1 MTADTSAGNDRHRQG
16 PSSRSPHRRSVWSRP
31 RPLARRLVAILERD
45 GLDAAASNRRRR
57 SRELDVL
64 VLAVESLSSG
74 EAEIRRARDK
84 HPAAR
89 LVLVV
94 SEATPAEARQL
105 LVDDVPGL
113 VLEQHAEAA
122 LALAVRAAFAGQIS
136 YPAELMPT
144 QLRTALSNREKQIL
158 GMVVMGFSNAE
169 IAAKLH
175 VSESTVKSH
184 LYSAFA
190 TLGVRTRK
198 EAVALIL
205 DPNAGFG
212 TGILAITD
220 AGLNED
226 QLRMG
231 NQTRD

>member
-1 MTADTSAGNDRHRQG
+1 MTKSSPASRAPVTGVVAPG
-16 PSSRSPHRRSVWSRP
+16 PV
-31 RPLARRLVAILERD
+31 ARRLIAILKRD
-45 GLDAAASNRRRR
+45 GLDAAVSNPARR
-57 SRELDVL
+57 SRKLDVL

-74 EAEIRRARDK
+74 KSDIRRARDE
-84 HPAAR
+84 HPSAR

-94 SEATPAEARQL
+94 GTATPAEARQL

-113 VLEQHAEAA
+113 VLEQHAEAT
-122 LALAVRAAFAGQIS
+122 LALAARSVFAGQIS

-144 QLRTALSNREKQIL
+144 RLRTALSNREKQIL

-190 TLGVRTRK
+190 TIGVGSRK

-220 AGLNED
+220 SG
-226 QLRMG
+226 QRG
-231 NQTRD
+231 PWP

>member
-1 MTADTSAGNDRHRQG
+1 MTADTPNGNPRNEQELSGRPRTGGRRGGARTGGAKGSSLSSSGTGWMPPRSNARSASRASSTCSYS
-16 PSSRSPHRRSVWSRP
+16 PSSRFRA
-31 RPLARRLVAILERD
+31 ARAT
-45 GLDAAASNRRRR
+45 
-57 SRELDVL
+57 
-64 VLAVESLSSG
+64 
-74 EAEIRRARDK
+74 IRRARDK
-84 HPAAR
+84 HPSAR

-94 SEATPAEARQL
+94 SQATPAEARQL

-113 VLEQHAEAA
+113 VLEQHAEIA

-144 QLRTALSNREKQIL
+144 QLRAALSNREKQIL

-190 TLGVRTRK
+190 TIGVRIAQGGSR
-198 EAVALIL
+198 A
-205 DPNAGFG
+205 DPRS
-212 TGILAITD
+212 
-220 AGLNED
+220 ERR
-226 QLRMG
+226 LRDG
-231 NQTRD
+231 HPRDHRLRPER